1 MLSNRYKIP
10 IVTIILAAVIT
21 LFVFSTGHRTVDFS
35 TEVKPILNNKCIAC
49 HGGVKKQAG
58 FSLLF
63 REEALAKTRSGK
75 YAIVPGDPESS
86 EMIRRLHLKD
96 PEERMPYQ
104 KEPLSEDEIETLTRW
119 IKQGAKWGEHW
130 AYKPVTKQ
138 ELPGASAGFL
148 GLFPEKKS
156 EWARNDIDH
165 FIYDKI
171 KKQSLHPSPEADRA
185 TLLRR
190 VSLDLTGLPPSDSLA
205 RAFLKNED
213 PQAYEQLVDTLL
225 ASPQYGE
232 RWTALWLDLARYADT
247 KGYER
252 DAGRTIWRYRDWLIK
267 AFNMDKPYND
277 FLTEQLAGDLLPDP
291 SEDHFIATAFHR
303 NTMTN
308 DEGGTENEEY
318 RAAAVIDRVNTTWE
332 TLQSTTFSCVQCHSH
347 PYDPFR
353 HEDYYKFMAFFNNS
367 RDEDTYAD
375 YPVYRHFDSA
385 DEQRLKSLKNWMN
398 RNAFRQEGRQVE
410 TFLRTW
416 QPAINSN
423 NADSFNNAEL
433 SDTKWLAM
441 RSPSQTRF
449 KNISFSNFSQLLL
462 RFESYQPNGILTI
475 RLDSSTGTILKQ
487 VRLPQT
493 KGWTIMELD
502 FPPTQGKHDVYLQF
516 KNPSLK
522 DPETNATRFDW
533 FYFTQPFP
541 GKGTAGYENAYNSY
555 RLLLNRN
562 PASTPIMME
571 NPAEMYRPTY
581 VFERGNWLMKGE
593 EVTVAVPAVMN
604 PFPANAPRNRLGL
617 AMWMTDKK
625 NPLTARTMVNRLWEQ
640 LFGTGLVETLEDMGT
655 QGAEPTHKELLDHLS
670 YTFMHDFKWSMKK
683 LLKQMVMSATYRQQ
697 SFISPETL
705 VKDPLNRYYARGP
718 RFRLSAEQLRDQA
731 LAVSGLLSKKMYGPS
746 VMPWQP
752 EGIWKSPWSN
762 EYWLKS
768 KGEDQYRRAIYTNWK
783 RTAPFPSMIT
793 YDGVGREVCVSRRI
807 RTNTPLQALAM
818 LNDSVYLEAARELA
832 CTVAD
837 EAGSVSNSASL
848 ITTAYRHLQLKPI
861 TPKKLEALQQ
871 LYVQAYQRYAADK
884 KKTNDMMGG
893 DKAHNNPETAALT
906 VVTNAMFNLDEFVT
920 KN

>member
-1 MLSNRYKIP
+1 MPANKFKIP
-10 IVTIILAAVIT
+10 IVTISLAAVVT
-21 LFVFSTGHRTVDFS
+21 LFIFSTGHQTVDFS

-63 REEALAKTRSGK
+63 REEALAKTKSGK

-130 AYKPVTKQ
+130 AYKPVKKQ
-138 ELPGASAGFL
+138 RLPASSDELL
-148 GLFPEKKS
+148 GLFS
-156 EWARNDIDH
+156 EEDVKWARNDIDH
-165 FIYDKI
+165 FIYNKL
-171 KKQSLHPSPEADRA
+171 KQQSLQPSPEADRQ

-190 VSLDLTGLPPSDSLA
+190 VSLDLTGLPPGDSLGQE
-205 RAFLKNED
+205 FLVTGNAG
-213 PQAYEQLVDTLL
+213 AYEKLVDSLL
-225 ASPQYGE
+225 NSPRFGE
-232 RWTALWLDLARYADT
+232 RWTAVWLDLARYADT

-252 DAGRTIWRYRDWLIK
+252 DPGRTIWRYRDWLIK
-267 AFNMDKPYND
+267 AFNSDKPYND
-277 FLTEQLAGDLLPDP
+277 FITEQLAGDLLPDP
-291 SEDHFIATAFHR
+291 SEDQFIATAFHR

-332 TLQSTTFSCVQCHSH
+332 TLQSTSFSCVQCHSH

-353 HEDYYKFMAFFNNS
+353 HEEYYKFMAFFNNS
-367 RDEDTYAD
+367 RDEDTHAD

-385 DEQRLKSLKNWMN
+385 DEQKLKSLNNWMKQQ
-398 RNAFRQEGRQVE
+398 AFHQEAKQVE

-416 QPAINSN
+416 QPAINSI
-423 NADSFNNAEL
+423 NADSFLNAEL

-441 RSPSQTRF
+441 RSPSQARF
-449 KNISFSNFSQLLL
+449 KNISFSNFSQLLM
-462 RFESYQPNGILTI
+462 RFESYQPNGVLTI
-475 RLDSSTGTILKQ
+475 RLDSSKGKILKQ
-487 VRLPQT
+487 VTLPQT
-493 KGWTIMELD
+493 KGFTIIEID
-502 FPPTQGKHDVYLQF
+502 FPATGGKHDIYLQF
-516 KNPSLK
+516 KNPSVK
-522 DPETNATRFDW
+522 DPEANATRFDW
-533 FYFTQPFP
+533 FYFTRPFP
-541 GKGTAGYENAYNSY
+541 GKGKAGYENAYNTY
-555 RLLLNRN
+555 QLLLKRT
-562 PASTPIMME
+562 PAATPIMME
-571 NPAEMYRPTY
+571 NPADMYRPTY

-593 EVTVAVPAVMN
+593 EVKAAVPEVMN

-640 LFGTGLVETLEDMGT
+640 LFGTGLVETLDDMGT
-655 QGAEPTHKELLDHLS
+655 QGAEPTHKELLDHLA
-670 YTFMHDFKWSMKK
+670 YTFMHDHNWSVKK

-697 SFISPETL
+697 STVSPGILE
-705 VKDPLNRYYARGP
+705 KDPMNRYYARGP

-731 LAVSGLLSKKMYGPS
+731 LAVSGLLSNKMYGAS

-762 EYWLKS
+762 EYWLQS
-768 KGEDQYRRAIYTNWK
+768 KGEDQYRRAIYTYWK
-783 RTAPFPSMIT
+783 RTAPYPGLVT
-793 YDGVGREVCVSRRI
+793 YDAVGREVCVSRRI

-818 LNDSVYLEAARELA
+818 LNDSVFLEAARGLA
-832 CTVAD
+832 FSVAD
-837 EAGSVSNSASL
+837 EIKDLNNSRNL
-848 ITTAYRHLQLKPI
+848 ISTAYNRLRIKPL
-861 TPKKLEALQQ
+861 TPAKLEALQQ
-871 LYVQAYQRYAADK
+871 LYVQAHQRFIEDK
-884 KKTNDMMGG
+884 KKTSDMLAG
-893 DKAHNNPETAALT
+893 DKEHNNPETAALA
-906 VVTNAMFNLDEFVT
+906 VVTNAMLNLDEFLT

>member
-1 MLSNRYKIP
+1 MLATRYKIP
-10 IVTIILAAVIT
+10 IVTISLAAVVT
-21 LFVFSTGHRTVDFS
+21 LFIFSTGHQTVDFS

-63 REEALAKTRSGK
+63 REEALAKTKSGK

-130 AYKPVTKQ
+130 AYKPVKKQ
-138 ELPGASAGFL
+138 QLPASSDGFM
-148 GLFPEKKS
+148 GLFS
-156 EWARNDIDH
+156 EEDGKWARNDIDH
-165 FIYDKI
+165 FIYDKL
-171 KKQSLHPSPEADRA
+171 KKQSLHPSPEADRQ

-190 VSLDLTGLPPSDSLA
+190 VSLDLTGLPPGDSLGQE
-205 RAFLKNED
+205 FLATGNAG
-213 PQAYEQLVDTLL
+213 AYEKLVDSLL
-225 ASPQYGE
+225 NSPRYGE
-232 RWTALWLDLARYADT
+232 RWTAVWLDLARYADT

-252 DAGRTIWRYRDWLIK
+252 DPGRTIWRYRDWLIK
-267 AFNMDKPYND
+267 AFNTDKPYND
-277 FLTEQLAGDLLPDP
+277 FITEQLAGDLLPDA
-291 SEDHFIATAFHR
+291 SEDEFRATAFHR

-332 TLQSTTFSCVQCHSH
+332 TLQSTSFSCVQCHSH

-353 HEDYYKFMAFFNNS
+353 HEEYYKFMAFFNNS

-385 DEQRLKSLKNWMN
+385 DEQKLRSLNNWMKQQ
-398 RNAFRQEGRQVE
+398 AFHQEAKQVE

-423 NADSFNNAEL
+423 NADSFINAEL

-441 RSPSQTRF
+441 RSPSQARF
-449 KNISFSNFSQLLL
+449 KNVSFSNFSQLLM
-462 RFESYQPNGILTI
+462 RFESYQPNGVLTI
-475 RLDSSTGTILKQ
+475 RLDSSKGKILKQ
-487 VRLPQT
+487 VTLPQT
-493 KGWTIMELD
+493 KGFTIIEID
-502 FPPTQGKHDVYLQF
+502 FPATHGKHDIYLQF
-516 KNPSLK
+516 KNPSVK
-522 DPETNATRFDW
+522 DPEANATRFDW
-533 FYFTQPFP
+533 FYFTRPFP
-541 GKGTAGYENAYNSY
+541 GKGKAGYENAYNTY
-555 RLLLNRN
+555 QLLLNRT
-562 PASTPIMME
+562 PGATPIMME

-593 EVTVAVPAVMN
+593 EVKAAVPAVMN

-640 LFGTGLVETLEDMGT
+640 LFGTGLVETLDDMGT
-655 QGAEPTHKELLDHLS
+655 QGAEPTHKELLDHLA
-670 YTFMHDFKWSMKK
+670 YTFMHDHNWSVKK

-697 SFISPETL
+697 STVSPEIL
-705 VKDPLNRYYARGP
+705 ESDPMNRYYARGP

-731 LAVSGLLSKKMYGPS
+731 LAVSGLLSNKMYGAS

-762 EYWLKS
+762 EYWVQS
-768 KGEDQYRRAIYTNWK
+768 KGEDQYRRAIYTYWK
-783 RTAPFPSMIT
+783 RTAPYPGLVT
-793 YDGVGREVCVSRRI
+793 YDAVGREVCVSRRI

-818 LNDSVYLEAARELA
+818 LNDSVFLEAARQLA
-832 CTVAD
+832 FSVAD
-837 EAGSVSNSASL
+837 EVKDLNNSRNL
-848 ITTAYRHLQLKPI
+848 ISTAYNRLQIKPV
-861 TPKKLEALQQ
+861 THAKLEALEQ
-871 LYVQAYQRYAADK
+871 LYVQAYQRFKEDK
-884 KKTNDMMGG
+884 KKTSDMLAGN
-893 DKAHNNPETAALT
+893 KQHNNPETAAL
-906 VVTNAMFNLDEFVT
+906 VVATNAMLNLDEFLT